1 MQILSTARVSHFS
14 FAAAGARRKTSCM
27 TESFPGTESSGAH
40 PALDTLST
48 GELLRAINGEDRR
61 VADAVAAALPAIG
74 HVVDAIVPRIRR
86 GGRVFYLG
94 AGTSGRLGVLDASE
108 IPPTYGVENVFVGL
122 IAGGDRALRTSS
134 EGSEDDEEGGWR
146 DLQAFAPGEA
156 DSLIGLA
163 ASGRTPYVLGAIRRA
178 REEGLFTAA
187 VVCNAGT
194 PVAAAADVAVE
205 LATGPEI
212 VRGSTRMKAG
222 TAEKMVLNMVSTAAM
237 VKLGHVKGNWMIDM
251 RPANRK
257 LRERAE
263 GMVMEAFG
271 IPREAARARLDA
283 AGSLRAALA
292 SAPDEN

>member
-1 MQILSTARVSHFS
+1 M
-14 FAAAGARRKTSCM
+14 RRKTSGM
-27 TESFPGTESSGAH
+27 SESFPGTESSGAH
-40 PALDTLST
+40 LALETLST
-48 GELLRAINGEDRR
+48 GELLRAINAEDRR

-74 HVVDAIVPRIRR
+74 RVVDAIVPRIRR

-108 IPPTYGVENVFVGL
+108 IPPTYGAENVFVGI
-122 IAGGDRALRTSS
+122 IAGGDGALRTSS
-134 EGSEDDEEGGWR
+134 EGAEDDEEAGWR
-146 DLQAFAPGEA
+146 DLQAFAPGES
-156 DSLIGLA
+156 DSLVGLA
-163 ASGRTPYVLGAIRRA
+163 ASGRTPYVLGTIRRA
-178 REEGLFTAA
+178 REAGLFTAA
-187 VVCNAGT
+187 VVCNAGS

-222 TAEKMVLNMVSTAAM
+222 TAEKMVLNMLSTAAM
-237 VKLGHVKGNWMIDM
+237 VQLGHVKGNRMIDM

-283 AGSLRAALA
+283 AGSLRAALEETPREKA
-292 SAPDEN
+292 